1 MYSSGMS
8 AAAIALVLGTIAA
21 SQQPHPAVCAA
32 GVRDYGSL
40 SEITTPYDTVRL
52 PPGPPIQV
60 TNEDE
65 ARAAQQQMKQRAGS
79 VGATGLVT
87 YDQEDD
93 DGSGA
98 RRMRRTV
105 MAVFVPADT
114 ARAYGAC
121 RPH

>member
-1 MYSSGMS
+1 MIPPGTTV
-8 AAAIALVLGTIAA
+8 AAIILMAFAA

-32 GVRDYGSL
+32 GVREYGSL
-40 SEITTPYDTVRL
+40 SEISTPYDTLRM
-52 PPGPPIQV
+52 PPGPPLEV
-60 TNEDE
+60 HNEDE
-65 ARAAQQQMKQRAGS
+65 ARAAEQQMKQRAGS
-79 VGATGLVT
+79 VGATGLVS

-93 DGSGA
+93 DGSGG
-98 RRMRRTV
+98 RRLRRSV